1 MKSVP
6 HSRHRLTV
14 ALAAAVAI
22 AAFLIA
28 ANQIS
33 ARTANE
39 GATAPPPAANTDG
52 TTSHAEYAGS
62 LLGGIPQ
69 HGAALGAPAAPVTL
83 IEYADLQCP
92 YCGQWS
98 RATLPTIVERYVRT
112 GKLRIVFNG
121 MAFVGPDSI
130 TALRTAFAAGAH
142 NHLWDVVDGLYV
154 RQGMENSGWVT
165 DDLVREIA
173 AGIPGIDADEL
184 LGERWDTSVAQK
196 IDEAAASAHGAGVT
210 STPSFQIGPTGGKLE
225 RIEVTALDPGGIT
238 PAIEKA
244 LAG

>member
-1 MKSVP
+1 MNTLPYSQ
-6 HSRHRLTV
+6 HRLTV
-14 ALAAAVAI
+14 ALTAAAAI

-33 ARTANE
+33 ARTANDA
-39 GATAPPPAANTDG
+39 ATAPPPAANTDG
-52 TTSHAEYAGS
+52 TTSAAAYADS

-69 HGAALGAPAAPVTL
+69 HGSALGAPDAPVTL
-83 IEYADLQCP
+83 VEYADLQCP
-92 YCGQWS
+92 YCGQWA

-130 TALRTAFAAGAH
+130 TALRTALAAGTH

-154 RQGMENSGWVT
+154 RQGVENSGWVT
-165 DDLVREIA
+165 DDLVRELT
-173 AGIPGIDADEL
+173 AGIPGIDADNL
-184 LGERWDTSVAQK
+184 LAKRWDTSIAQK
-196 IDEAAASAHGAGVT
+196 IDKAAAAAHSAGVT

-244 LAG
+244 LAR